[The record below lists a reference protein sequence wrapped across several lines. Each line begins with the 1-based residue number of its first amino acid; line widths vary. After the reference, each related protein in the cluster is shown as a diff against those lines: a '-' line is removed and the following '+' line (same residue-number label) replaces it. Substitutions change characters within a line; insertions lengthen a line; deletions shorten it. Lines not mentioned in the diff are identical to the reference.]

1 MNMSSHSILYTRL
14 IYLCN
19 CCFRASTDNS
29 KSQPAQ
35 LNSKPLHLF
44 RKRLTIHT
52 LYCPHSQ
59 VVPRPDGKS
68 QAACKG
74 RLLIALLYM
83 RVALYERRT
92 APPQRV
98 TIHSYLTPCCNI
110 YRRCS
115 IYAATAAVHRLRF
128 QVSAFILQTQP
139 TPSLRYTLSHDMYT
153 FV

>member
-1 MNMSSHSILYTRL
+1 MRRLRTASLSSH
-14 IYLCN
+14 
-19 CCFRASTDNS
+19 F
-29 KSQPAQ
+29 
-35 LNSKPLHLF
+35 NSKPLHLF
-44 RKRLTIHT
+44 RKSLAVHTHT
-52 LYCPHSQ
+52 LHCPHNQ
-59 VVPRPDGKS
+59 LAPRPDGKLH
-68 QAACKG
+68 ATCKG

-92 APPQRV
+92 APPQLV

-110 YRRCS
+110 CRRSS
-115 IYAATAAVHRLRF
+115 IYTATAAVHRLRF